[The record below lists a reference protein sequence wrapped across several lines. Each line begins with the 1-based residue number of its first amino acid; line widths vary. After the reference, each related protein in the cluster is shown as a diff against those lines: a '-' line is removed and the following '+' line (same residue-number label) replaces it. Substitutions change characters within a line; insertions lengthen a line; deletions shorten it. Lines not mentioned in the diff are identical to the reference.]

1 MKSVCTLQKEGEG
14 RETAKAVQSAIVMD
28 LMRTLGIKSDDLTEL
43 TEQIKQ
49 LRTDFARS
57 ISISKRNIL
66 SSLQRIL
73 DSWYITFRI

>member
-1 MKSVCTLQKEGEG
+1 MKSVCTLRKEGEG

-28 LMRTLGIKSDDLTEL
+28 FMRTLGIKSDDLTEL

-57 ISISKRNIL
+57 ISNSKRNIL